1 MSGEQVEAT
10 KKRRGCC
17 QPLSAIKINERTHY
31 ANLSP
36 DFSRIQSAG
45 HNRQDKE
52 TRWRRI
58 TLTGLDEYAF
68 GVRLSNPRF
77 HGIEFFRLAHENNGT
92 LIYFYIDL
100 LDFAGPTHTAALR
113 CWIECTTRCIF
124 LTLVAVLLHVHR
136 EIERVSRQ
144 EKSTLF
150 SDIGPR
156 GVASA
161 ALMAPIVT
169 VTGWMIA
176 SLAVFAVSSVI
187 SPDVAVRA
195 AIASVFVC
203 FPIAMT
209 KSRKIRGALL
219 VMAVSY
225 GAFFVGVISG
235 NWW

>member
-1 MSGEQVEAT
+1 M
-10 KKRRGCC
+10 
-17 QPLSAIKINERTHY
+17 
-31 ANLSP
+31 
-36 DFSRIQSAG
+36 RIM
-45 HNRQDKE
+45 E
-52 TRWRRI
+52 
-58 TLTGLDEYAF
+58 
-68 GVRLSNPRF
+68 RLSIFISTCLISLVPLILLLFAVGLNAL
-77 HGIEFFRLAHENNGT
+77 HGVF
-92 LIYFYIDL
+92 
-100 LDFAGPTHTAALR
+100 
-113 CWIECTTRCIF
+113 F